1 MTLELLLQERR
12 KAIKDRWL
20 QVVLESYPSDSRRF
34 FKKQKDE
41 FANPVGHTFRTEL
54 DSVLQEILEP
64 SNAGRLEASLD
75 RILRIRAVQDFTP
88 SESISFLFLL
98 KPIIREVVDESGSG
112 QDLNL
117 DLDALNNR
125 IDKAVLT
132 ALDVFM
138 SCREKLFMLR
148 ADHMKNQVSALL
160 RRAGLMDDVSSWDSA
175 LERGGEKPPVNQT

>member
-1 MTLELLLQERR
+1 MALESLLQEKR

-20 QVVLESYPSDSRRF
+20 QVVLESYPRDSRRF
-34 FKKQKDE
+34 LKKQKDE
-41 FANPVGHTFRTEL
+41 FANPVGHTFLTEL
-54 DSVLQEILEP
+54 DNVLQEILEP
-64 SNAGRLEASLD
+64 SNSGRLEASLD
-75 RILRIRAVQDFTP
+75 RILRIKAVQDFTP

-98 KPIIREVVDESGSG
+98 KPIIRAVVDESGRE
-112 QDLNL
+112 QDPAPG
-117 DLDALNNR
+117 LDALNTR

-160 RRAGLMDDVSSWDSA
+160 RRAGLMDEVPSWDPA
-175 LERGGEKPPVNQT
+175 FERGDENNPLNKT

>member
-1 MTLELLLQERR
+1 MVLESLLQARR

-34 FKKQKDE
+34 LKKQKDE
-41 FANPVGHTFRTEL
+41 FANPVGYTFRTEL
-54 DSVLQEILEP
+54 ENVLQEILEP
-64 SNAGRLEASLD
+64 SGSGRLEAALD

-88 SESISFLFLL
+88 SESVSFLFLL
-98 KPIIREVVDESGSG
+98 KPIIKAVVEESGG
-112 QDLNL
+112 EQDPAPVLE
-117 DLDALNNR
+117 ALNSR
-125 IDKAVLT
+125 IDQAVLA

-160 RRAGLMDDVSSWDSA
+160 RRAGLMDEIASWDSA
-175 LERGGEKPPVNQT
+175 FEREGENHPVNQI